1 MFGWFHCWRL
11 KRRQHALALAWCG
24 DPLKAAWLVRETRVS
39 SPHVQRLDV
48 YKRMADCWLRS
59 LDGLGTPPPTDARPA
74 VSHANALPGD
84 PLGAGVR
91 DLIARMPMAQ
101 RMTLSLVDIARLSY
115 RETATVMDIGLFDV
129 QYHIVTARRQL
140 LQQLHASSETCAC
153 LGDSETVESC

>member
-39 SPHVQRLDV
+39 SPRVRKLDV

-59 LDGLGTPPPTDARPA
+59 LDNTGAPPPDTLPA
-74 VSHANALPGD
+74 TALPGD
-84 PLGAGVR
+84 PLSAGVR

-115 RETATVMDIGLFDV
+115 RETASVMDIGLFDV

-140 LQQLHASSETCAC
+140 LQQLHASRETCTC
-153 LGDSETVESC
+153 PVDGETVESC

>member
-39 SPHVQRLDV
+39 SPRVRKLDV
-48 YKRMADCWLRS
+48 YKRMADCWLQS
-59 LDGLGTPPPTDARPA
+59 LDNTGAPPPDTRPA
-74 VSHANALPGD
+74 TALPGD
-84 PLGAGVR
+84 PLAAGVR

-115 RETATVMDIGLFDV
+115 RETASVMDIGLFDV

-140 LQQLHASSETCAC
+140 LQQLHASRETCTC
-153 LGDSETVESC
+153 PVDGETVESC

>member
-24 DPLKAAWLVRETRVS
+24 DPLKAAWLVRETRGS
-39 SPHVQRLDV
+39 SPNVRRLDV

-59 LDGLGTPPPTDARPA
+59 LDDLGAPATHARPA
-74 VSHANALPGD
+74 VSHADALPGD
-84 PLGAGVR
+84 PPGAGVR

-115 RETATVMDIGLFDV
+115 RETASVMDIGLFDV

-140 LQQLHASSETCAC
+140 LQQLDAGSETCAC
-153 LGDSETVESC
+153 PGDSETVESC

>member
-11 KRRQHALALAWCG
+11 KRRQRALALAWCG

-39 SPHVQRLDV
+39 SPHVRRLDA

-59 LDGLGTPPPTDARPA
+59 LDDLGVPSPEARSA
-74 VSHANALPGD
+74 VSQANALPGD
-84 PLGAGVR
+84 TPGAGVR

-115 RETATVMDIGLFDV
+115 RETATIMGIGLFDV

-140 LQQLHASSETCAC
+140 LQQLHAGSETCAC
-153 LGDSETVESC
+153 PNNSETVESC

>member
-39 SPHVQRLDV
+39 SPHARKLDV

-59 LDGLGTPPPTDARPA
+59 LDHLGAPAPDARPT
-74 VSHANALPGD
+74 VSHATAVPGD

-91 DLIARMPMAQ
+91 ELIAGMPMAQ

-115 RETATVMDIGLFDV
+115 RETASVMDIGLFDV

-140 LQQLHASSETCAC
+140 LQQLHAGRETSVCRVD
-153 LGDSETVESC
+153 GETVESC

>member
-24 DPLKAAWLVRETRVS
+24 DPLKAAWLVGETHVS
-39 SPHVQRLDV
+39 SPRARKLDV

-59 LDGLGTPPPTDARPA
+59 LDEPGAPTTDARPA
-74 VSHANALPGD
+74 ASHANALPGD

-115 RETATVMDIGLFDV
+115 RETASVMDIGLFDV

-140 LQQLHASSETCAC
+140 LQQLHAGSETCAC
-153 LGDSETVESC
+153 PGDSETVESC

>member
-1 MFGWFHCWRL
+1 MFGWLHCWRL

-39 SPHVQRLDV
+39 SPRVRKLDV

-59 LDGLGTPPPTDARPA
+59 LDNTGAPPPDTRPA
-74 VSHANALPGD
+74 TALPGD
-84 PLGAGVR
+84 PLSAGVR

-115 RETATVMDIGLFDV
+115 RETASVMDIGLFDV

-140 LQQLHASSETCAC
+140 LQQLHASRETCTC
-153 LGDSETVESC
+153 PVDGETVESC

>member
-39 SPHVQRLDV
+39 SPRVRKLDV

-59 LDGLGTPPPTDARPA
+59 LDNLGVPPPEARPA
-74 VSHANALPGD
+74 VSHATADD

-115 RETATVMDIGLFDV
+115 RETASVMDIGLFDV
-129 QYHIVTARRQL
+129 QYHIVTARHQL
-140 LQQLHASSETCAC
+140 LQQLHASSETCARPVD
-153 LGDSETVESC
+153 GETVESC